1 MQREKRF
8 RRQVLREVPSSR
20 HTQREPEHRVD
31 VLSVEGLELHQ
42 DYAPKGPIGR
52 LFSFD
57 GPRQG
62 TTPQFFRSDEV
73 ARIPGNESAHVGD
86 LLQTMTRVFMFPGQ
100 SSAGAGAL
108 ARAFALHPAARDV
121 ARRAEAVLGPRLAR
135 YLDPNG
141 APLDTNRDVQ
151 LTVFLATQ
159 MHLAALEAEGVDA
172 TLSLGL
178 SLGEYSH
185 VVHIGALDFTEALA
199 LVDERGRCYDEAPRG
214 VMVTVLAADHD
225 AVAAAV
231 DSAAA
236 HGVVVISN
244 YNTPLQHVIAGEAA
258 AVRHAVEI
266 LESEHGAWTTTIEER
281 VAMHSPLMQEAA
293 ETFARA
299 LERADWRDPRRP
311 YLPNVCARLLPRP
324 RPHDFIRHLARH
336 VSEPV
341 RWQASIDHLLLEH
354 PDAELVEVGPGGVL
368 HNMLARAWRDA
379 PRARTDAPQGEDP
392 RGWFARTVEALHAR
406 S

>member
-1 MQREKRF
+1 M
-8 RRQVLREVPSSR
+8 V
-20 HTQREPEHRVD
+20 
-31 VLSVEGLELHQ
+31 
-42 DYAPKGPIGR
+42 
-52 LFSFD
+52 
-57 GPRQG
+57 
-62 TTPQFFRSDEV
+62 
-73 ARIPGNESAHVGD
+73 
-86 LLQTMTRVFMFPGQ
+86 VFLFPGQ
-100 SSAGAGAL
+100 ISAAPAIVSRAL
-108 ARAFALHPAARDV
+108 AVHPAAAKV
-121 ARRAEAVLGPRLAR
+121 ADRARHVLGVRADR
-135 YLDPNG
+135 ALDPNG
-141 APLDTNRDVQ
+141 AVLESNRDVQ
-151 LTVFLATQ
+151 IAVFLATQ

-172 TLSLGL
+172 ALSLGL

-185 VVHIGALDFTEALA
+185 VVHIGALDFAEALA
-199 LVDERGRCYDEAPRG
+199 LVDERGRCYDAAPRG

-231 DSAAA
+231 ETAAA

-244 YNTPLQHVIAGEAA
+244 YNTPLQHVIAGESA
-258 AVRHAVEI
+258 AVRRAVEI

-281 VAMHSPLMQEAA
+281 VAMHSPLMREAA
-293 ETFARA
+293 EAFALA

-324 RPHDFIRHLARH
+324 RPQDFIRHLARH

-354 PDAELVEVGPGGVL
+354 PDAHLVEVGPGGVL
-368 HNMLARAWRDA
+368 HNMLARAWRDT

-392 RGWFARTVEALHAR
+392 RDWFARTVEALRAR